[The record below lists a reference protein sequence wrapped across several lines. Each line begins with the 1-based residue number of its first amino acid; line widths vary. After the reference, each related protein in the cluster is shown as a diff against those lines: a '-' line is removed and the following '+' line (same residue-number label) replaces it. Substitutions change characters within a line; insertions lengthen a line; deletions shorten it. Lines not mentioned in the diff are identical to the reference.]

1 MSSFEQFIR
10 DYLKLDRALTPADY
24 EEAYERMTPMEHDT
38 AADVLALDPAQPS
51 FAEAVCR
58 NGPFEL

>member
-10 DYLKLDRALTPADY
+10 DNLKLDREPTPADY
-24 EEAYERMTPMEHDT
+24 EGAYERMTPAERDS
-38 AADVLALDPAQPS
+38 AVDALASDPAQPS

>member
-10 DYLKLDRALTPADY
+10 DHLKLDRELTPADY
-24 EEAYERMTPMEHDT
+24 EEAYERMTRAERDA
-38 AADVLALDPAQPS
+38 AADVFASDPTQPS

>member
-1 MSSFEQFIR
+1 MSSLEQFIR
-10 DYLKLDRALTPADY
+10 EYLKVDRELTPADY
-24 EEAYERMTPMEHDT
+24 REAYERMTPAERDA
-38 AADVLALDPAQPS
+38 AADVFESDPTQPS